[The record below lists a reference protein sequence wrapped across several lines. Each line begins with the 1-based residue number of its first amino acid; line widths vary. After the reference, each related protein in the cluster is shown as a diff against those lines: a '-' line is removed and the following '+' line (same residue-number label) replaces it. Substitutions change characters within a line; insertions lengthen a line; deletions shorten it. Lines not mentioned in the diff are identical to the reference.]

1 MATLSKALILAATD
15 AEAWWSEQFFGLD
28 QGQRFVIILA
38 AIGCLTGVVVTLA
51 GIIYSACNAAH
62 RRRLEA
68 ELKRELLDRGM
79 TADEVVKVIEASAPE
94 DVAARAVQAWCRRK

>member
-1 MATLSKALILAATD
+1 MAAFTSSMLMAAID
-15 AEAWWSEQFFGLD
+15 AETWWSEQFFGLD
-28 QGQRFVIILA
+28 QEQRFVVILT

-51 GIIYSACNAAH
+51 GIIYSACDSAH

-79 TADEVVKVIEASAPE
+79 TADEVVKVVEASAPE
-94 DVAARAVQAWCRRK
+94 DIAARAVQAWRRRK